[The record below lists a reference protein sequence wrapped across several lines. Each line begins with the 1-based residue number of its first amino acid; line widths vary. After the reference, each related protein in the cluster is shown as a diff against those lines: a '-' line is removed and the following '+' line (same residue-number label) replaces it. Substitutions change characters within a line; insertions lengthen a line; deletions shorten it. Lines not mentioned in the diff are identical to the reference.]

1 MLYVALGR
9 NVGDVPMSTQAWEQ
23 FRLDVCDVI
32 FDHETFTDPDTV
44 AYGESRYGA
53 MKEDT
58 CVLVWFDRGQKPSE
72 ETRMMLSK
80 VAVRYG
86 QECIAYSVSDTQYV
100 QGVA

>member
-9 NVGDVPMSTQAWEQ
+9 NVGDVPMSTVDWEQ
-23 FRLDVCDVI
+23 FRIHVI
-32 FDHETFTDPDTV
+32 DEIFHLETHTDPDTV

-58 CVLVWFDRGQKPSE
+58 CVLVWFDFTEQLGK
-72 ETRMMLSK
+72 ETLLALSK
-80 VAVRYG
+80 VAVHYG

-100 QGVA
+100 QGVG